1 MEGIELENSS
11 NQSSLTPCPISP
23 VDFGKN
29 PALDKSRHNPDN
41 DNGVTKFIA
50 ELLSNPRTDGSVFI
64 AADKVKD
71 LSSLFGIGK
80 LTTSINKM
88 NSRLDSI
95 EKAIKAVTAPA
106 AAPVS
111 VPVPF
116 PHQAPPN
123 GWANVVKKSANNV
136 SMRVVPRLPPV
147 NRVINKFKSSF
158 FVICKTVRESRPFFQ
173 MTPDQITK

>member
-1 MEGIELENSS
+1 MEDIEEDTSS
-11 NQSSLTPCPISP
+11 HLVSQTPRPTSPI
-23 VDFGKN
+23 DFGKN
-29 PALDKSRHNPDN
+29 PALDQSRHNPDN
-41 DNGVTKFIA
+41 GITKFIT
-50 ELLSNPRTDGSVFI
+50 ELLSNPRPDGSVVI

-71 LSSLFGIGK
+71 LSSLLGIGK
-80 LTTSINKM
+80 LTTSIDKM
-88 NSRLDSI
+88 NLRLDSI

-106 AAPVS
+106 AASVS

-147 NRVINKFKSSF
+147 NRVINEFIIIFCYS
-158 FVICKTVRESRPFFQ
+158 
-173 MTPDQITK
+173 